1 MDWEVQS
8 KVKEIT
14 SACGVE
20 NVVMVLGVCD
30 PEAAKTY
37 AETVTVGDPTF
48 VGPLAGVPLGLLVYH
63 ILEPEVMERIGPPLR
78 ERLEALRASEK
89 AKSAADVV
97 RKVRE
102 RSGRRGP

>member
-1 MDWEVQS
+1 MDWEAQS

-14 SACGVE
+14 SACGAE
-20 NVVMVLGVCD
+20 NVVVVLGVCD

-48 VGPLAGVPLGLLVYH
+48 VGPLAGVPLGLPVYH
-63 ILEPEVMERIGPPLR
+63 ILEPEVIERFEPYMR

-89 AKSAADVV
+89 AESAADVV

-102 RSGRRGP
+102 RSGRRDP

>member
-14 SACGVE
+14 SACGAE
-20 NVVMVLGVCD
+20 NVAVVLGVCD
-30 PEAAKTY
+30 PEAAKIC

-48 VGPLAGVPLGLLVYH
+48 VGPLAGVPLGLPVHH
-63 ILEPEVMERIGPPLR
+63 ILEPEVMERIEPPLR

-89 AKSAADVV
+89 AKDAADAVK
-97 RKVRE
+97 KVRE
-102 RSGRRGP
+102 RSRRRDP

>member
-14 SACGVE
+14 SACGAE
-20 NVVMVLGVCD
+20 NVVVVLGVCD

-48 VGPLAGVPLGLLVYH
+48 VGPLAGVPLGLPVYH
-63 ILEPEVMERIGPPLR
+63 ILEPEVIERFEPYMR

-102 RSGRRGP
+102 RSGRRDP

>member
-14 SACGVE
+14 SACGAE
-20 NVVMVLGVCD
+20 NVVVVLGVCD

-48 VGPLAGVPLGLLVYH
+48 VGPLAGVPLGLPVYH
-63 ILEPEVMERIGPPLR
+63 ILEPEVIERFEPYMR

-89 AKSAADVV
+89 VKSAADVV
-97 RKVRE
+97 RKARE
-102 RSGRRGP
+102 RSGRRDP

>member
-102 RSGRRGP
+102 RSTRRDP

>member
-14 SACGVE
+14 SACGAE
-20 NVVMVLGVCD
+20 NVVVVLGVCD

-89 AKSAADVV
+89 AMSAADVV

>member
-1 MDWEVQS
+1 MQS

-89 AKSAADVV
+89 AMSAADVV

>member
-14 SACGVE
+14 SACGAE
-20 NVVMVLGVCD
+20 NVVVVLGVCD

-48 VGPLAGVPLGLLVYH
+48 VGPLAGVPLGLPVYH
-63 ILEPEVMERIGPPLR
+63 ILEPEVMERIEPHMR

-102 RSGRRGP
+102 RSGRRDP